1 MNRRSVSDALA
12 YPFTDLMTSLM
23 VIFILVLLVFLNNQA
38 SLKTAVTRSRLADLK
53 RELEAAGF
61 KNIGIEQRDPYT
73 IVVPLAGQRLLFK
86 PNEFELQ
93 PQGHVFLQEEIPKLA
108 KVLCES
114 KYRASVD
121 TVIVEGHSDAM
132 RYHGASL
139 EESQIRNLKLSQN
152 RALEVVSET
161 LALLSNSPAERGCL
175 FEKLT
180 ASGRGEQD
188 LALTADTSRRAVL
201 KIRVNATP
209 VPALDKQIGSYVLSS
224 PVLPPQT
231 PNVAATKVLDVIHR
245 LNAVPRQQVTFQLSE
260 SELNEYLAF
269 SLKALLPRP
278 GIESVRVKL
287 FPHNYV
293 TTVIV
298 IDFDLIQRTKPG
310 VIPEVFR
317 PLLKGRKSIWIDF
330 RFQIVNERATF
341 SVEKAYYEKNKL
353 PSSLVR
359 RIIQVMAA
367 LQPEHYD
374 TESPILLPFGLHWA
388 NTSERQIAGGN

>member
-1 MNRRSVSDALA
+1 MKRRSVSDALA

-38 SLKTAVTRSRLADLK
+38 SLKTGVTRSLVADMK
-53 RELEAAGF
+53 RDLEAAGF
-61 KNIGIEQRDPYT
+61 KNVGIDQRDPYT

-93 PQGHVFLQEEIPKLA
+93 PQGHVFLQEEMPKLA

-114 KYRASVD
+114 KYRASID
-121 TVIVEGHSDAM
+121 TLIVEGHSDAI

-161 LALLSNSPAERGCL
+161 LALLSNDPAERGCL

-188 LALTADTSRRAVL
+188 LVLTADKSRRAVL

-209 VPALDKQIGSYVLSS
+209 LLALDKHALSS

-231 PNVAATKVLDVIHR
+231 PNMAAAKVLDVIHR
-245 LNAVPRQQVTFQLSE
+245 LNAVPRQQVTFELSE
-260 SELNEYLAF
+260 SEINEYLAF
-269 SLKALLPRP
+269 SLKALPRP

-293 TTVIV
+293 TTLTV

-310 VIPEVFR
+310 IIPEVFR

-341 SVEKAYYEKNKL
+341 SVEKAYYENNKL

-359 RIIQVMAA
+359 RIIQAMAA
-367 LQPEHYD
+367 LQPERYD
-374 TESPILLPFGLHWA
+374 TESPILLPFGLRWV
-388 NTSERQIAGGN
+388 NTSERQTEGGN